1 MDTITAGQDPVA
13 TDATASRVVGF
24 DPQGISY
31 IAMAH
36 ERGLGEID
44 EIEVLGESIESVK
57 RVFKKP

>member
-1 MDTITAGQDPVA
+1 
-13 TDATASRVVGF
+13 
-24 DPQGISY
+24 
-31 IAMAH
+31 MAH